1 MFKGGTI
8 RVVSPIREGG
18 NRIKVDPD
26 TGQTMYKEE
35 FFPASAKP
43 QFDRQNRS
51 LPNHLKKKIEF
62 VSDGDIGPTQ
72 VLQPVTKP
80 VATAPVIKKRGPKP
94 KNRAQTN

>member
-43 QFDRQNRS
+43 QFDRQNRN
-51 LPNHLKKKIEF
+51 LPNHLKKKIEY
-62 VSDGDIGPTQ
+62 VNDGDVKPAQ
-72 VLQPVTKP
+72 QSVKQP

-94 KNRAQTN
+94 KQHAQTN